1 MRLFRPSI
9 IALNALIFGT
19 LLSAWPSMAE
29 AQLTLLINQGQVQ
42 GRFLVDGDVTYAT
55 GTGVVS
61 MDVSLSDEGSGGQ
74 NPLMCFDFSD
84 EAYAV
89 KLRISSDS
97 SAATD
102 GSRMLV
108 DALGLTSA
116 LQYQLGA
123 KTISVSPATD
133 VACFFKA
140 FDSTTDV
147 LTKDF
152 GLYGQPPTTTSAAPG
167 VVFQDNFLAN
177 PKLDLSVTT
186 PSSPDNNGAVS
197 YTIVATNNSAFS
209 VSSLALQQSIPL
221 GLDATV
227 TSCQVNGQASTAVC
241 DTAKQDTLRY
251 VGFTLASG
259 ESLELGVS
267 VSRNGNWPSVA
278 SSLPIFA
285 AIAAPTLTGIAYDV
299 YETTV
304 APIVSSQ

>member
-19 LLSAWPSMAE
+19 FLAASPSMAQ
-29 AQLTLLINQGQVQ
+29 AQLTLLINQGQAQ
-42 GRFLVDGDVTYAT
+42 GKFLIDGDVTYAT
-55 GTGVVS
+55 GMGVVS
-61 MDVSLSDEGSGGQ
+61 MDVSLSNEGSGGQ
-74 NPLMCFDFSD
+74 NPLMCFDFSG
-84 EAYAV
+84 EAPAV

-97 SAATD
+97 SSATG
-102 GSRMLV
+102 GSRLLV
-108 DALGLTSA
+108 NELGLTSA
-116 LQYQLGA
+116 LQYQLSA
-123 KTISVSPATD
+123 KTISITPSSD

-140 FDSTTDV
+140 YDTTTST

-152 GLYGQPPTTTSAAPG
+152 GLYGQPPTSASATPS
-167 VVFQDNFLAN
+167 VVFQDNFVAN

-186 PSSPDNNGAVS
+186 PSSPDSNGAVT
-197 YTIVATNNSAFS
+197 YTITATNNSAFS
-209 VSSLALQQSIPL
+209 VGSLALQQSIPL

-227 TSCQVNGQASTAVC
+227 TRCQVNGQDSSAIC

-259 ESLELGVS
+259 ESLELGVT
-267 VSRNGNWPSVA
+267 VSRNASWPSTA

-285 AIAAPTLTGIAYDV
+285 AIATPTLTGIVYDV